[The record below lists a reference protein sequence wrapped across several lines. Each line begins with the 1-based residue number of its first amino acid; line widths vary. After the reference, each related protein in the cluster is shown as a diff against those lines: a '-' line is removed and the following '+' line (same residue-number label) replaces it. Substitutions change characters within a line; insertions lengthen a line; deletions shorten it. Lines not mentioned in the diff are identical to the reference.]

1 MNTHDDLSV
10 EWANIDGTGL
20 TRVFPVANFKS
31 GFALTARI
39 GIAGER
45 TGHYPEVLLTT
56 DKLTVTIPPHPDGLD
71 HQLAHAI
78 DDSLSD
84 VAQS

>member
-10 EWANIDGTGL
+10 EWANIDGEGL
-20 TRVFPVANFKS
+20 IRVFPVADFKS

-45 TGHYPEVLLTT
+45 TGLYPEVLLSAQ
-56 DKLTVTIPPHPDGLD
+56 KVTVTIRPDSDGLD
-71 HQLAHAI
+71 HRLAHAI
-78 DDSLSD
+78 DESLSD
-84 VAQS
+84 AVTT